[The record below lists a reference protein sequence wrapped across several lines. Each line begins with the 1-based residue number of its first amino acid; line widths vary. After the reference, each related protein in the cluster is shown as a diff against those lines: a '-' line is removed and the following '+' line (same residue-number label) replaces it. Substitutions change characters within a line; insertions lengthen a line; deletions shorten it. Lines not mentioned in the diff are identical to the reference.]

1 MATSLVRRADKL
13 LEKVIRNSP
22 QTNFGCYIKNLSS
35 ILPNVCNTRMK
46 KLLTGF
52 KAMKVSPDATDRT
65 ERKWFGTKNKAK
77 RKAGFKEVKIEVL
90 LTSPPIVE
98 PL

>member
-1 MATSLVRRADKL
+1 
-13 LEKVIRNSP
+13 
-22 QTNFGCYIKNLSS
+22 
-35 ILPNVCNTRMK
+35 MK